1 MTYRGRVGWRAVLR
15 GFGKT
20 CISAGVLVLLFVGYE
35 LWGTGFAEARSQH
48 QLKKQFAA
56 APFVTPPIST
66 STTRAIPKSTTTTT
80 AVALPPPPTGSAVA
94 ILNIPRI
101 KVTVAVVEGIGVEDL
116 KKGPGHYPNTPLPG
130 QPGNTAIA
138 GHRTTYGHPFFD
150 LNDVQ
155 IGDDILVATHTETY
169 RYSVI
174 SHEDVLPSDVAVVA
188 PTTDNRLTLTTCTP
202 RYSASKRLI
211 VVAKLV
217 GPATAPPT
225 APRPT
230 PPLPSSARPIRDL
243 PSIDDTTPS
252 TLSGTGESRV
262 PAIAWGFVCAVI
274 WLGAYLVGRGW
285 RKWAAYLLA
294 TPLFLVAL
302 FIFFENFAR
311 FVPANI

>member
-1 MTYRGRVGWRAVLR
+1 L
-15 GFGKT
+15 
-20 CISAGVLVLLFVGYE
+20 LVLLFVAYQ

-48 QLKKQFAA
+48 ELKKQFAA
-56 APFVTPPIST
+56 GPVIAPPVST
-66 STTRAIPKSTTTTT
+66 STTQPASTTT
-80 AVALPPPPTGSAVA
+80 AVPLPAPPTGSAVA
-94 ILNIPRI
+94 ILRIPRI
-101 KVTVAVVEGIGVEDL
+101 GLTAAVVEGVGVEDL

-150 LNDVQ
+150 LNSVQ
-155 IGDDILVATHTETY
+155 VGDDILIATHTATY
-169 RYSVI
+169 RYSVV
-174 SHEDVLPSDVAVVA
+174 SQQDVLPTDVAVVA

-202 RYSASKRLI
+202 RYSATKRLI
-211 VVAKLV
+211 VVAKLI

-225 APRPT
+225 KTPTKAPT
-230 PPLPSSARPIRDL
+230 IRPIRDL
-243 PSIDDTTPS
+243 PSIDDAAAIS
-252 TLSGTGESRV
+252 LSGKGESTI

-311 FVPANI
+311 FVPANV